1 VPLTV
6 AMFYKKKKYKA
17 FSGTYGISALIIFT
31 YPFIFLWLC
40 SLQEIPEQHGICYN
54 AEAKNKT
61 YISFC
66 LSPRTK

>member
-40 SLQEIPEQHGICYN
+40 SLQEIPEQHGICYML
-54 AEAKNKT
+54 KQKT
-61 YISFC
+61 KRILASA
-66 LSPRTK
+66 